1 MRSSNGG
8 AIGIIET
15 CALLPRLETSLV
27 CTIDIESI
35 TGELGTYEV
44 TWWIDEYVNNP
55 FDECDHLTSVVLGP
69 RDRRSLTYSYGPMA
83 ERVSRILAAGI
94 HSEASVV
101 RWLALRGC
109 RGIHTL
115 HHSGNDGR
123 IAVDPPFKPDTI
135 MHNGALRGV
144 AFIAPEFVSE
154 VTDPD
159 HVVRDDIQELSYWAE
174 GDAFGY
180 SVARRSGEIVG
191 SGSGYFGWLDTKE
204 SILCDVILDDVQGY
218 ESHLIRQAQLLGAG
232 FIGII

>member
-1 MRSSNGG
+1 MRPSNGRVTR
-8 AIGIIET
+8 IVEP
-15 CALLPRLETSLV
+15 LPLTTRLETFPV
-27 CTIDIESI
+27 HTIDIESI

-55 FDECDHLTSVVLGP
+55 FDEYDHVTSVVLGP

-83 ERVSRILAAGI
+83 EKVSRILADGI

-123 IAVDPPFKPDTI
+123 IAADPPFTPDTA
-135 MHNGALRGV
+135 MQSDALRGV

-159 HVVRDDIQELSYWAE
+159 RVVGDDIQELSYWAE

-191 SGSGYFGWLDTKE
+191 SGGGYFGWLDTKD
-204 SILCDVILDDVQGY
+204 SILRDVILDDVQEY
-218 ESHLIRQAQLLGAG
+218 ESHLIRQAQLFGAG
-232 FIGII
+232 FVGIV